1 MTRQFL
7 PDPLA
12 VARDYFAARGIAA
25 YLVGGQLRDTLLG
38 RPTADTDV
46 AVAEG
51 AVAHARA
58 IAASSGGAFVAL
70 DLDRDVGRVVW
81 PRSGVPQE
89 YLDVARFTGPDLAS
103 DLRGRDFTVNALALP
118 LAVPLLETPA
128 AEGDLAVLRQAVIDP
143 TGGLADLDARRIRM
157 TCEGALDADPLR
169 LLRAVR
175 LAAELGFEIDAAT
188 ADAIRARAPT
198 LRLSAGERVR
208 EELLRILAAEGS
220 ARQVRHMVAL
230 GLLEYVLPEV
240 AAGHGV
246 QQSPPHDRDV
256 FEHTLGVLAG
266 VERIQGL
273 LASGSAADIDP
284 SIPLSI
290 PPSWDDVLLE
300 RRDDL
305 AAHFAENGGP
315 GAAGRVAR
323 LRLAALA
330 HDIGKPVMQ
339 RWDPE
344 RGRYRF
350 IGHDQVGTDLVRAVA
365 TRLRLPSSDATY
377 LETIVLHHMRPLH
390 LMLGDDLSDRAV
402 YRYFL
407 ATGPIGVDIAVLTL
421 ADNAAKSGRRE
432 EETVMLARVVRRLLA
447 AWFDDHGRVVA
458 PPALV
463 SGHDLMAE
471 LGLGPG
477 PDVGRLLAAIRE
489 AQAAGEIDDSA
500 GALAL
505 ARELSGSQS

>member
-1 MTRQFL
+1 MTRPPL
-7 PDPLA
+7 PDPLDL
-12 VARDYFAARGIAA
+12 ARDYFAARGLTA
-25 YLVGGQLRDTLLG
+25 YLVGGQLRDVLLG
-38 RPTADTDV
+38 RPTADTDL
-46 AVAEG
+46 AVPEG
-51 AVAHARA
+51 GLAHARA

-70 DLDRDVGRVVW
+70 DAERDVGRVVW
-81 PRSGVPQE
+81 PSSGMPQE
-89 YLDVARFTGPDLAS
+89 TLDIARFTGPDLAS
-103 DLRGRDFTVNALALP
+103 DLGGRDFTVNALALP
-118 LAVPLLETPA
+118 LAVPLPETPGSEA
-128 AEGDLAVLRQAVIDP
+128 DLDALRQAVVDP
-143 TGGLADLDARRIRM
+143 TGGLADLAARRIRM
-157 TCEGALDADPLR
+157 TGAAALDVDPLR

-175 LAAELGFEIDAAT
+175 LSAELGFEIEPAT
-188 ADAIRARAPT
+188 ADAIFARAAAI
-198 LRLSAGERVR
+198 RRSAGERVR
-208 EELLRILAAEGS
+208 EELLRVLAAEGS
-220 ARQVRHMVAL
+220 ARQVRQMVAL
-230 GLLEYVLPEV
+230 GLLESVLPEV

-266 VERIQGL
+266 IERIQML
-273 LASGSAADIDP
+273 LASGIAPDIDATT
-284 SIPLSI
+284 PLSI
-290 PPSWDDVLLE
+290 PPAWDAVLLE

-305 AAHFAENGGP
+305 VPHFAENGGP
-315 GAAGRVAR
+315 GATGHVAR
-323 LRLAALA
+323 LRLAALM

-377 LETIVLHHMRPLH
+377 LETIVQHHMRPLH

-447 AWFDDHGRVVA
+447 AWFDEHAQVVA

-471 LGLGPG
+471 MGLGPG
-477 PDVGRLLAAIRE
+477 PDVGRLLAAVRE
-489 AQAAGEIDDSA
+489 AQAAGEIDDAA